1 MNKRIILKRSY
12 PLIAAFITAALFIVA
27 LTFLDITGYGNYTIM
42 YGDLYAQ
49 YMAFIK
55 TFLRALKGESSFWY
69 SFSLYLGSG
78 TALTYAYYCINP
90 FNLLYLIEAVPFPV
104 MTYVIIC
111 SKISL
116 AAASFVYFEK
126 KALKNE
132 GFSSVIFAVCYAL
145 STFTAA
151 LYIHIMWLDALY
163 ILPFLTYLTMRAAG
177 AIKEESKNGSK
188 YPFAALT
195 LSFAYLFITNFY
207 MGFIVGVF
215 EALTFILSFF
225 RNSYNT
231 AADTVKI
238 LLRKGLAYAGAVIL
252 AAAMCSAFLIPAAWF
267 IYSHAAPDNFEFTQ
281 LYATIPDI
289 INSMFIGEMPHLD
302 NDTPFIYC
310 SLAVLLLLPLFF
322 KLKSISKRDKHLI
335 ISAFVFY
342 LLSMLI
348 LPFYEF
354 MHAFDYPNWY
364 AYRYSFCIIFMM
376 TVLSSLAIRELKE
389 QRIAMISIPVV
400 LYIVLYSFMIPLAA
414 NRATPSQIT
423 NSSGNFFINSA
434 YLLLYLGL
442 FLLYKKSFS
451 KLRFI
456 LPACFVIAVC
466 SELVL
471 NFYLCDLNRAG
482 DAVSELAYR
491 QWHESES
498 DALAR
503 IKANDDSFYR
513 ISVDNEMVINSPAA
527 LNYAGLDTFSSSDDY
542 PLRKALFSLGI
553 VAPNRAIVESGYT
566 PITYMLTGTKY
577 RIKLYDETAPENKDK
592 PPIPDDVIVPAET
605 SRLDYAL
612 PLIFMADDDIL
623 SYSFTDDPFINQ
635 EKLISSL
642 SGHEYTFFSPID
654 EGDFI
659 ISNYNTNIDK
669 RKEITII
676 SKKST
681 LDSSLYYSFLRPK
694 QDGRTLYAFFQ
705 QNGSNAKSDTFW
717 IIAKALGWYETR
729 DIQSS
734 GIVEGSSDVE
744 QALQFIPNADHNIEY
759 EAIGIYTYRE
769 NVSKDY
775 CSDILFYDY
784 NEDGTLKKA
793 YDDLIIGGINNAVF
807 NNDTIKGTITVS
819 KDRSIMFTTIPY
831 DEGWHIYCDGQEIE
845 KISTVEGAFLAA
857 SLPEGTHEIE
867 LKYIAPFAKEG
878 KIISI
883 VAAAIFLI
891 CASISFIKKD
901 KNKEKN
907 K

>member
-1 MNKRIILKRSY
+1 MNKENILKRSY
-12 PLIAAFITAALFIVA
+12 PLIAGFITASLFVIA
-27 LTFLDITGYGNYTIM
+27 LTFEDITGFGNYTIM

-49 YMAFIK
+49 YMSFIK
-55 TFLRALKGESSFWY
+55 TFLRALTGQSSFWY

-90 FNLLYLIEAVPFPV
+90 FNLLYLIEAVPFPA

-111 SKISL
+111 AKISL

-177 AIKEESKNGSK
+177 AIKEEDKKSCK

-195 LSFAYLFITNFY
+195 LTFAYLFITNFY

-215 EALTFILSFF
+215 EALTFFLSFF
-225 RNSYNT
+225 RHSYNT
-231 AADTVKI
+231 AAETLKT
-238 LLRKGLAYAGAVIL
+238 LLRKGLAYAGSVIL

-267 IYSHAAPDNFEFTQ
+267 IYSHAAPDNFEFME
-281 LYATIPDI
+281 LYSTIPDI

-302 NDTPFIYC
+302 NDTPFLYC

-322 KLKSISKRDKHLI
+322 NLKSISRRDKYLI
-335 ISAFVFY
+335 ASAFVFY

-348 LPFYEF
+348 LPFYKF

-389 QRIAMISIPVV
+389 QRITLISIPVV
-400 LYIVLYSFMIPLAA
+400 LYIVLYSFMIPITA
-414 NRATPSQIT
+414 NRAAPSQIT
-423 NSSGNFFINSA
+423 NSTGNFFINSA
-434 YLLLYLGL
+434 YLLFYLGL

-451 KLRFI
+451 KLRII
-456 LPACFVIAVC
+456 LPACFVIAVY

-491 QWHESES
+491 QWYESER
-498 DALAR
+498 DALAE
-503 IKANDDSFYR
+503 IKAKDDTFYR
-513 ISVDNEMVINSPAA
+513 ISVDNEMLINSPAA
-527 LNYAGLDTFSSSDDY
+527 LNYAGLNTFSSSDDY

-553 VAPNRAIVESGYT
+553 VAPNRAVTESGFT
-566 PITYMLTGTKY
+566 PVTYMLTATKY
-577 RIKLYDETAPENKDK
+577 RIKKYDETAPENRDK
-592 PPIPDDVIVPAET
+592 TPIPDDVIVPAEI

-612 PLIFMADDDIL
+612 PLVFLADDDIL

-642 SGHEYTFFSPID
+642 SGHEYTFFSPVE

-659 ISNYNTNIDK
+659 ISNYNTTIDEK
-669 RKEITII
+669 KEITII
-676 SKKST
+676 SKKSS
-681 LDSSLYYSFLRPK
+681 LDSTLFYSFLRPK
-694 QDGRTLYAFFQ
+694 QDGKTLYAFFQ
-705 QNGSNAKSDTFW
+705 QNGSSAKSTTFW
-717 IIAKALGWYETR
+717 IISRALGWYETR

-744 QALQFIPNADHNIEY
+744 QALQFVPDANPNIEY
-759 EAIGIYTYRE
+759 DAIGIYTNKE

-775 CSDILFYDY
+775 CSGILFYEY
-784 NEDGTLKKA
+784 NDNGMLKKA
-793 YDDLIIGGINNAVF
+793 YEDLISGELKNIMI
-807 NNDTIKGTITVS
+807 NNDTIKGTITTQ
-819 KDRSIMFTTIPY
+819 KDRNIMFTTIPY

-857 SLPEGTHEIE
+857 SLPEGTHELE

-883 VAAAIFLI
+883 VAIVVFLI
-891 CASISFIKKD
+891 SVGISFI
-901 KNKEKN
+901 NNEKR